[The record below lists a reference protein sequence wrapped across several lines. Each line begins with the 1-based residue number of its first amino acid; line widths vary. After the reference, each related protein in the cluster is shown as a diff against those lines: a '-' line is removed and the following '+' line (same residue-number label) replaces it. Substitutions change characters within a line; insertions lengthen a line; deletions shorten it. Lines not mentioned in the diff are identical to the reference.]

1 MGRFEKVWLWNE
13 WPENDGPDTGI
24 DLVTRQYN
32 GEYCAVQCKC
42 YADDGSLSMKS
53 VATFLAKAQSLKMK
67 HTILVYTGDTLTG
80 HAQKVL
86 RDSRTGIITPEH
98 FRQSS
103 INWDKFPRITRIKN
117 PKKLRLHQI
126 NAVEDVLKG
135 FEDNDRGKM
144 IMACGTG
151 KTLAALHAAEKMVG
165 RGGTVLVLVPSISLI
180 LQSMREWS
188 DNANIKH
195 RYMAVC
201 SDKST
206 GEEGSI
212 TELESEVSTNYADLK
227 PLIMDHRKDTMT
239 VIFSTYHSIEVVE
252 KAMKTKSFDLI
263 LCDEAH
269 RTTGTEGK
277 SYYTRVHNNS
287 NLSAKKRLYMTA
299 TPRVYSDAIKSMGK
313 RKDKV
318 IYSMDDEEKYGPEF
332 HRLNFSDAVH
342 KHNILADFKVK
353 IAVVNSDK
361 VDKYFQ
367 QAVTD
372 KDKSLPL
379 NERSLL
385 AAVWHG
391 LRYPDDDESRPHLL
405 QRVIAFCNRIDRSE
419 MFAGV
424 MKDPDDN
431 DRSFEGVVNMM
442 NRKEQTGM
450 TVNVRHIDGKHNAL
464 HRRDKMRWL
473 SDSET
478 DINQCRIVSN
488 ARCLSEG
495 VDVPAL
501 DGVVFLNPRKSVVDV
516 VQSVGRVM
524 RKVPGKDFGYIVL
537 PVAIPAG
544 IDYSKAMSDNKTFK
558 VVWEVLNA
566 LRSHDEE
573 FAREINKLILDKR
586 TENTG
591 EVTPRIS
598 ISVLGRDNL
607 DKASES
613 VLYSEIKSRIIQ
625 KVGDIDYYDK
635 YGQKLGEATH
645 TIEARLKNKI
655 DSVASTRH
663 EITNFHAGLK
673 EMVNDSVT
681 FDAAIQ
687 AISQHMVLS
696 RVFDE
701 LFAGEFTSHN
711 PISVAFNEVVK
722 KIGLAEELEEL
733 EEFYDEVQKEV
744 SQIKTREARQS
755 FIKKIYG
762 NFFESAD
769 KKGTEQHGIVYTP
782 VEVIDFIINS
792 TQHILKTEF
801 GAEFNDR
808 SVKVL
813 EPFAGTGT
821 FLVRLLESGYITTNF
836 YEKYKHDLYANELIL
851 LAYYIATVN
860 IETTYS
866 SLRQGNRYVP
876 FDGISYTDTLRV
888 NAQYREDERHRQVT
902 ATLTGQFKA
911 AHERI
916 KQQRG
921 AHLHVLIGNPP
932 YSVGSDDANDSTP
945 NIKYPELDERIQNTY
960 KNRTK
965 TVRVTPLYDSYI
977 RSIRWASDRLGK
989 SGIIAFITNA
999 SFIRSD
1005 TTAGVRASL
1014 QEEFTDV
1021 WCFDL
1026 RGNQRTQGEMSR
1038 KEGGK
1043 IFGSGSRAPVAVT
1056 ILVKNPKKTTH
1067 TIHYKDIGDYLS
1079 RERKLKIIS
1088 DTKSILNIR
1097 DWRIIQPDSHHDWIG
1112 QRNPEFLKY
1121 TVMGNKQTKAGKYEN
1136 TIFKT
1141 YTLGVST
1148 NRDVWVYNSSRNLIS
1163 ENMKRHIEY
1172 ANKQDPNNLKINPMM
1187 AKFTRGLIS
1196 KLKTKK
1202 ESFDINKIRV
1212 SMYRPFLKQYLY
1224 FDITRYYNEDVHLIP
1239 KLFPKERSENLTIC
1253 IPDKG
1258 KTGMFSVLIT
1268 NIIPDLHIIEQSQC
1282 FPLYIYTDSDKLIN
1296 ITDYSLHE
1304 YQNHYNNT
1312 KITKK
1317 DIFYYVYGLL
1327 HHTGYKKKFANS
1339 LSKELPR
1346 IPMAPNFEKF
1356 SKMGKELAKLHL
1368 NYETCPR
1375 YSLGKPKASFGNLEK
1390 MSFLKIKKNGKQTL
1404 DRTVLKINRIVI
1416 FENIPNTSY
1425 HVNGR
1430 TPLEWIID
1438 RYRFTKDEDSG
1449 ITNNPC
1455 KDMTPEKTITLIERM
1470 VYISVES
1477 DKLISELSK
1486 EEFEPKDWRPK
1497 KMGLDAHMNMDGTV
1511 QSTL

>member
-1 MGRFEKVWLWNE
+1 
-13 WPENDGPDTGI
+13 
-24 DLVTRQYN
+24 
-32 GEYCAVQCKC
+32 
-42 YADDGSLSMKS
+42 
-53 VATFLAKAQSLKMK
+53 
-67 HTILVYTGDTLTG
+67 
-80 HAQKVL
+80 
-86 RDSRTGIITPEH
+86 
-98 FRQSS
+98 
-103 INWDKFPRITRIKN
+103 
-117 PKKLRLHQI
+117 
-126 NAVEDVLKG
+126 
-135 FEDNDRGKM
+135 
-144 IMACGTG
+144 
-151 KTLAALHAAEKMVG
+151 
-165 RGGTVLVLVPSISLI
+165 
-180 LQSMREWS
+180 
-188 DNANIKH
+188 
-195 RYMAVC
+195 
-201 SDKST
+201 
-206 GEEGSI
+206 
-212 TELESEVSTNYADLK
+212 
-227 PLIMDHRKDTMT
+227 
-239 VIFSTYHSIEVVE
+239 
-252 KAMKTKSFDLI
+252 
-263 LCDEAH
+263 
-269 RTTGTEGK
+269 
-277 SYYTRVHNNS
+277 
-287 NLSAKKRLYMTA
+287 
-299 TPRVYSDAIKSMGK
+299 
-313 RKDKV
+313 
-318 IYSMDDEEKYGPEF
+318 
-332 HRLNFSDAVH
+332 
-342 KHNILADFKVK
+342 
-353 IAVVNSDK
+353 
-361 VDKYFQ
+361 
-367 QAVTD
+367 
-372 KDKSLPL
+372 
-379 NERSLL
+379 
-385 AAVWHG
+385 
-391 LRYPDDDESRPHLL
+391 
-405 QRVIAFCNRIDRSE
+405 

-442 NRKEQTGM
+442 NHKEPTGM

-645 TIEARLKNKI
+645 TIEVRLKNKI

-681 FDAAIQ
+681 FDATIQ

-711 PISVAFNEVVK
+711 PISAAFNEVVK
-722 KIGLAEELEEL
+722 KIGLVEELEEL

-866 SLRQGNRYVP
+866 SLRYGNRYVP
-876 FDGISYTDTLRV
+876 FDGISYTDTLRI
-888 NAQYREDERHRQVT
+888 NAQYREGERHRQVT
-902 ATLTGQFKA
+902 ATLTGRFKA

-932 YSVGSDDANDSTP
+932 YSAGQKNYNDQTQ
-945 NIKYPELDERIQNTY
+945 NIPYPELDKRITNTY
-960 KNRTK
+960 VMKTNTQNKNS
-965 TVRVTPLYDSYI
+965 LYDSYI
-977 RSIRWASDRLGK
+977 RAIRWASDRIGD
-989 SGIIAFITNA
+989 SGIVAFITNA
-999 SFIRSD
+999 SFITSD
-1005 TTAGVRASL
+1005 AGSGIRVSL

-1026 RGNQRTQGEMSR
+1026 RGNQRTQGAVSR

-1043 IFGSGSRAPVAVT
+1043 IFGSGSRAPVAIT
-1056 ILVKNPKKTTH
+1056 ILVKNPKKKTH

-1079 RERKLKIIS
+1079 REDKLKIIRNA
-1088 DTKSILNIR
+1088 KSIINVGG
-1097 DWRIIQPDSHHDWIG
+1097 WREIQPDSYHDWIG
-1112 QRNPEFLKY
+1112 QRNPNFSKYTPIGSRNISTEKTNSKIFLKY
-1121 TVMGNKQTKAGKYEN
+1121 WNGLA
-1136 TIFKT
+1136 
-1141 YTLGVST
+1141 SS
-1148 NRDVWVYNSSRNLIS
+1148 RDTWVYNTSKNNLS
-1163 ENMKRHIEY
+1163 ENMKQHIAY
-1172 ANKQDPNNLKINPMM
+1172 CNDQDPDNPIFDSRQAKWSPGLSDRLKRLPKQ
-1187 AKFTRGLIS
+1187 A
-1196 KLKTKK
+1196 
-1202 ESFDINKIRV
+1202 FDDEKIRV
-1212 SMYRPFLKQYLY
+1212 ALYRPFFKQYLY
-1224 FDITRYYNEDVHLIP
+1224 LDKVFIHRPAIAWNV
-1239 KLFPKERSENLTIC
+1239 FPKKDSENLIII
-1253 IPDKG
+1253 IPYN
-1258 KTGMFSVLIT
+1258 FSGGFSTLIT
-1268 NIIPDLHIIEQSQC
+1268 NTIPDFQVVFNDQC
-1282 FPLYIYTDSDKLIN
+1282 FSLYIYENNNRKDN

-1327 HHTGYKKKFANS
+1327 HHTEYKKKFANS

-1356 SKMGKELAKLHL
+1356 SKIGKELAELHL

-1390 MSFLKIKKNGKQTL
+1390 ISFSKIKNNGKQSS
-1404 DRTVLKINRIVI
+1404 DRTILKINRIMA
-1416 FENIPNTSY
+1416 FENIPNTFY
-1425 HVNGR
+1425 RVNGR

-1438 RYRFTKDEDSG
+1438 RCRFTEDKDSG

-1455 KDMTPEKTITLIERM
+1455 KDMTQKKTIALIERM
-1470 VYISVES
+1470 VYVSVES

-1486 EEFEPKDWRPK
+1486 EEFEPKGWRPK